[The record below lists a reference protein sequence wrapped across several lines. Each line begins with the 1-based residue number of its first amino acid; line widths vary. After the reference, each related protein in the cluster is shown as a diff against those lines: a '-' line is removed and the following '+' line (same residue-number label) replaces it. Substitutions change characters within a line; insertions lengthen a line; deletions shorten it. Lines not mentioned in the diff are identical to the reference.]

1 MEREIEMKVQLWY
14 CDACEAQFA
23 VSDVERERV
32 RCTVADVWPEIVL
45 PAGGRFGL
53 EDAKKAAD
61 ADAERVARLAGYGWP
76 KGEN

>member
-1 MEREIEMKVQLWY
+1 VG
-14 CDACEAQFA
+14 
-23 VSDVERERV
+23 VESGV
-32 RCTVADVWPEIVL
+32 TVADVWPEIVL